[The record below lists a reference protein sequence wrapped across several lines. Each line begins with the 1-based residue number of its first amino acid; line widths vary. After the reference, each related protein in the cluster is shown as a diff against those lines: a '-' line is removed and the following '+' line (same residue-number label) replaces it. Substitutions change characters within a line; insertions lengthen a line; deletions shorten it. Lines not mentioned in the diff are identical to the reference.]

1 MSQFKKNGTMELET
15 SIGYSFSLIKTEYKQ
30 NKIYQNKKKTK
41 RTVNLSF
48 QSALCQQSEM
58 ISEMISF
65 LVCAFAFFKALQQR
79 CGTQRNDDADTG
91 LYHIAD
97 DSAQTDEP

>member
-1 MSQFKKNGTMELET
+1 MGLHRKESQSFNGFGKILTKT
-15 SIGYSFSLIKTEYKQ
+15 IKITKTE
-30 NKIYQNKKKTK
+30 IETK
-41 RTVNLSF
+41 EKPQILHF
-48 QSALCQQSEM
+48 QVKNTGFCQQSEM

>member
-1 MSQFKKNGTMELET
+1 
-15 SIGYSFSLIKTEYKQ
+15 
-30 NKIYQNKKKTK
+30 
-41 RTVNLSF
+41 
-48 QSALCQQSEM
+48 
-58 ISEMISF
+58 MISF

-79 CGTQRNDDADTG
+79 CGTQRNDDADAG